1 MDKKTVLFLYTEFS
15 SYLESCLNFL
25 VEHHSVNVFL
35 IRYSVNNEAPFEFEK
50 WDFKSE
56 KRNIFKTKKQLL
68 DFSINLKPNLIVVS
82 GWLDK
87 DYLYV
92 ASKLKDKAITVMAMD
107 TAWKGTLKQVL
118 LSKLSINYFSKR
130 FNYVWVPGLKQKEFA
145 KKIGFSEENILD
157 GFYSANVQ
165 LFKKYYLETIDSK
178 RKSYPKVFLFLG
190 RYVNNKSINELS
202 IAFRNISLENDHDWE
217 LWCVGTG
224 DQWENRLTHP
234 KIKHLGF
241 LQPNELLDVVS
252 KTGVYILPSKF
263 EPWGVSLHEF
273 VSAGFPII
281 ASKNVG
287 SSDIFLKNK
296 INGLLIESSSVS
308 DIKQAM
314 IEMMKMSDREL
325 LSMSEESLNLSN
337 IITPKIWADKLMLLL

>member
-1 MDKKTVLFLYTEFS
+1 M
-15 SYLESCLNFL
+15 YL
-25 VEHHSVNVFL
+25 L
-35 IRYSVNNEAPFEFEK
+35 IS
-50 WDFKSE
+50 
-56 KRNIFKTKKQLL
+56 
-68 DFSINLKPNLIVVS
+68 
-82 GWLDK
+82 
-87 DYLYV
+87 
-92 ASKLKDKAITVMAMD
+92 
-107 TAWKGTLKQVL
+107 
-118 LSKLSINYFSKR
+118 
-130 FNYVWVPGLKQKEFA
+130 
-145 KKIGFSEENILD
+145 
-157 GFYSANVQ
+157 
-165 LFKKYYLETIDSK
+165 FKKYYLETIDSK

-224 DQWENRLTHP
+224 DQWENRLIHP